1 MRLNCCLC
9 FLVLLTENHKDSKQR
24 IRGVAQ
30 APQGNVLFLQDDLL
44 KKDVFDSLGADMD
57 QTLAEK

>member
-1 MRLNCCLC
+1 M
-9 FLVLLTENHKDSKQR
+9 LLTENHKDSKQR

-30 APQGNVLFLQDDLL
+30 ALQENVLFLQNGLL